1 MKLYYSP
8 GACSMAVHITAREAG
23 VPVSLVKVDLRAH
36 KTEDGADFY
45 AINPKGY
52 VPAVELPEGGVL
64 TEVAALVQYVA
75 EKAPQSGLA
84 PAAGAPE
91 RYRFLEWLT
100 FVSSELHK
108 GMSPLFYPT
117 TTAEAKAGI
126 KEKLSTRFAILEKA
140 LTGRDYLTG
149 SRFTAA
155 DAYAFTILN
164 WTGMLGVDLQP
175 FPAVRA
181 FMDRV
186 AARPAVQEA
195 MRAEGDLKATAEAA

>member
-36 KTEDGADFY
+36 KTEDGTDFY
-45 AINPKGY
+45 SINPKGY
-52 VPAVELPEGGVL
+52 VPAVELPEGGLL
-64 TEVAALVQYVA
+64 TEVAAVVQYVA
-75 EKAPQSGLA
+75 DKAPQSGLA

-91 RYRFLEWLT
+91 RHRFLEWLT
-100 FVSSELHK
+100 FISSELHK
-108 GMSPLFYPT
+108 GMSPLFHSL
-117 TTAEAKAGI
+117 TAEAKAAT
-126 KEKLSTRFAILEKA
+126 KEKLATRFAILEKA

-149 SRFTAA
+149 SQFTAA

-164 WTGMLGVDLQP
+164 WTGMLNVDLQP

-195 MRAEGDLKATAEAA
+195 MRTEGILKAKAEAA

>member
-23 VPVSLVKVDLRAH
+23 LPVSLVKVDLRTH

-45 AINPKGY
+45 SINPKGY
-52 VPAVELPEGGVL
+52 VPAVELPEGGLL
-64 TEVAALVQYVA
+64 TEVAAVVQYVA

-100 FVSSELHK
+100 FISSELHK
-108 GMSPLFYPT
+108 GMSPLFHSLS
-117 TTAEAKAGI
+117 AEAKAAT
-126 KEKLSTRFAILEKA
+126 KEKLATRFAILEKA

-149 SRFTAA
+149 SQFTAA

-164 WTGMLGVDLQP
+164 WTGMLSIDLQP

-195 MRAEGDLKATAEAA
+195 MRAEGILKAKAEAA